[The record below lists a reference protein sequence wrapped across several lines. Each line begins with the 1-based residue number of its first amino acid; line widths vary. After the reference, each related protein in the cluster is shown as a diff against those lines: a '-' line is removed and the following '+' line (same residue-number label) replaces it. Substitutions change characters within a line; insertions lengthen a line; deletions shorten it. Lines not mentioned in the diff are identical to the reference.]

1 MRNRYSSLSSAL
13 SVGGTLAVSGS
24 ATALGFTSSSDARL
38 KDAVEDLSE
47 VACTA
52 VLMAVKPKKYVRS
65 DLGETTFS
73 SARRVGFLSQDV
85 QAAIEGRN
93 WSNLLATD
101 ASTGALQLD
110 YSKLVTVLW
119 GAVRSLEARVAKLE

>member
-1 MRNRYSSLSSAL
+1 MNVAGKLTVSNIVTGLSF
-13 SVGGTLAVSGS
+13 VS
-24 ATALGFTSSSDARL
+24 TSDARV
-38 KDAVEDLSE
+38 KDAVEDLAE
-47 VACTA
+47 ADCAA
-52 VLMAVKPKKYVRS
+52 VLQAVKPKKYVRS